1 MKRVICDG
9 MKALITLILVLLA
22 GTAYGQSNLPACQGN
37 DVSKW
42 SNCVGNR
49 IFSDGDKSVGE
60 YKDGKLN
67 GQAIKYLFNRSMAE
81 SGIYKD
87 DILVSLEHI
96 DPKLLAVCP
105 VSGKAKC
112 DDCPEPKNIN
122 IDSEYKDMC
131 REIYFIEVDNFKI
144 INKHSQIEDGAN
156 VHDAMAPWQKKKSP
170 KNFNYSDV
178 FIFKK

>member
-1 MKRVICDG
+1 MK
-9 MKALITLILVLLA
+9 TLYTFIFVLLA
-22 GTAYGQSNLPACQGN
+22 GTAYGQSNLPACQGS
-37 DVSKW
+37 DTTMW

-49 IFSDGDKSVGE
+49 IFSNGDKSVGE

-67 GQAIKYLFNRSMAE
+67 GRAIKYLFNGSMAE

-87 DILVSLEHI
+87 DILVSSEHI

-105 VSGKAKC
+105 VIDKAKC
-112 DDCPEPKNIN
+112 DDCPQPKDIN

-131 REIYFIEVDNFKI
+131 REIYLIEVDTFKNI
-144 INKHSQIEDGAN
+144 KKNSQIEDGLNA
-156 VHDAMAPWQKKKSP
+156 HDAMAPWQKKKSP
-170 KNFNYSDV
+170 QNFNYDDV